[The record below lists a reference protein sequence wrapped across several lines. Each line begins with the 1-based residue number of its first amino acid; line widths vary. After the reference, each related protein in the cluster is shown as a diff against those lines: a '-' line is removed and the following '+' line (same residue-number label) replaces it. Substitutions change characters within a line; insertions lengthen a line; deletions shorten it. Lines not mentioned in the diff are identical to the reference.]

1 MLELFMPTR
10 KVFKGKVSD
19 ELRMETKR
27 ISKERAELQE
37 RMEARAREL
46 QKQLDEEFSSE
57 FEVLEKAHAEC
68 WEKITQQLGIDPDQ
82 ELTMDLRTGRVYA
95 VEPCTEQE
103 EEEASLH

>member
-46 QKQLDEEFSSE
+46 QKQLDEERYLCDPESKQLVDVMISMIH
-57 FEVLEKAHAEC
+57 KAQF
-68 WEKITQQLGIDPDQ
+68 TPT
-82 ELTMDLRTGRVYA
+82 ELR
-95 VEPCTEQE
+95 
-103 EEEASLH
+103 EAAILAATKYEMMRGGK

>member
-46 QKQLDEEFSSE
+46 QKQLDEKFSSE

-103 EEEASLH
+103 EEEVSLH

>member
-19 ELRMETKR
+19 ELRMEAKR
-27 ISKERAELQE
+27 ISKERAELRE

-57 FEVLEKAHAEC
+57 FEVLEKARAEC

-95 VEPCTEQE
+95 VEPRTEQE
-103 EEEASLH
+103 EEEVSLH